1 MNEDLICGLDAT
13 QIEELKQ
20 EKGAL
25 VLVSV
30 NFGENVHQA
39 IFREPTFKDLQA
51 MSKISKSDELK
62 GLSAAYDN
70 CIIKADEEIE
80 NRDLLKIK
88 AVSALME
95 RAQKTT
101 SEAKN
106 L

>member
-1 MNEDLICGLDAT
+1 MKA
-13 QIEELKQ
+13 
-20 EKGAL
+20 
-25 VLVSV
+25 
-30 NFGENVHQA
+30 
-39 IFREPTFKDLQA
+39 FKT
-51 MSKISKSDELK
+51 IIYNNCEVKS
-62 GLSAAYDN
+62 
-70 CIIKADEEIE
+70 DEEIE

>member
-1 MNEDLICGLDAT
+1 MKD
-13 QIEELKQ
+13 
-20 EKGAL
+20 
-25 VLVSV
+25 
-30 NFGENVHQA
+30 
-39 IFREPTFKDLQA
+39 FKT
-51 MSKISKSDELK
+51 II
-62 GLSAAYDN
+62 YNN
-70 CIIKADEEIE
+70 CKVKADEEIE

>member
-1 MNEDLICGLDAT
+1 MKA
-13 QIEELKQ
+13 
-20 EKGAL
+20 
-25 VLVSV
+25 
-30 NFGENVHQA
+30 
-39 IFREPTFKDLQA
+39 FKTIIYNNCEV
-51 MSKISKSDELK
+51 K
-62 GLSAAYDN
+62 AY
-70 CIIKADEEIE
+70 EEIE

>member
-1 MNEDLICGLDAT
+1 
-13 QIEELKQ
+13 
-20 EKGAL
+20 
-25 VLVSV
+25 
-30 NFGENVHQA
+30 
-39 IFREPTFKDLQA
+39 

-62 GLSAAYDN
+62 GLSVAYDN
-70 CIIKADEEIE
+70 CIIKADEERE

>member
-1 MNEDLICGLDAT
+1 MKD
-13 QIEELKQ
+13 
-20 EKGAL
+20 
-25 VLVSV
+25 
-30 NFGENVHQA
+30 
-39 IFREPTFKDLQA
+39 FKTIIYNNC
-51 MSKISKSDELK
+51 KVKS
-62 GLSAAYDN
+62 
-70 CIIKADEEIE
+70 DEEIE

>member
-1 MNEDLICGLDAT
+1 MKA
-13 QIEELKQ
+13 
-20 EKGAL
+20 
-25 VLVSV
+25 
-30 NFGENVHQA
+30 
-39 IFREPTFKDLQA
+39 FKT
-51 MSKISKSDELK
+51 II
-62 GLSAAYDN
+62 YNN
-70 CIIKADEEIE
+70 CEVKADEEIE